1 MSTKTA
7 DFSED
12 IFEKS
17 GTDFAYNGLCMVNWL
32 KKRR

>member
-17 GTDFAYNGLCMVNWL
+17 GTDFAYNGL
-32 KKRR
+32 